1 MRMECFSSWKCWY
14 RTTHQGLVLLQGRLA
29 ARLGEWSSHSGY
41 WGKYGND
48 LSCFN
53 VSTDL
58 GRFVLSFRETPT
70 YGGNGAVIAPYH
82 AINIAGTCEKLLI
95 SSLSAYIVRR
105 LSTQALG
112 GART

>member
-1 MRMECFSSWKCWY
+1 MAAGGKMGMTCLASMLAQ
-14 RTTHQGLVLLQGRLA
+14 TLGVL
-29 ARLGEWSSHSGY
+29 
-41 WGKYGND
+41 
-48 LSCFN
+48 F
-53 VSTDL
+53 
-58 GRFVLSFRETPT
+58 LSFRETPT

-95 SSLSAYIVRR
+95 SSLSAHIARR

>member
-1 MRMECFSSWKCWY
+1 MLVQDYSSGVGPSS
-14 RTTHQGLVLLQGRLA
+14 RETGSL
-29 ARLGEWSSHSGY
+29 LGEWSSHSGC
-41 WGKYGND
+41 WGEDGND

-58 GRFVLSFRETPT
+58 GRFVLSFGETPT
-70 YGGNGAVIAPYH
+70 YGGNGAVTAPYH

-95 SSLSAYIVRR
+95 SSLSAHIGRR
-105 LSTQALG
+105 LSTRALG

>member
-1 MRMECFSSWKCWY
+1 MRMECFSSWKSWY
-14 RTTHQGLVLLQGRLA
+14 RTTHQGLVFLQGDWQLA
-29 ARLGEWSSHSGY
+29 RRKWSSHNGC
-41 WGKYGND
+41 WGEDGND

-70 YGGNGAVIAPYH
+70 YGGNGAVTAPYH

-95 SSLSAYIVRR
+95 SSLSAHIGRP